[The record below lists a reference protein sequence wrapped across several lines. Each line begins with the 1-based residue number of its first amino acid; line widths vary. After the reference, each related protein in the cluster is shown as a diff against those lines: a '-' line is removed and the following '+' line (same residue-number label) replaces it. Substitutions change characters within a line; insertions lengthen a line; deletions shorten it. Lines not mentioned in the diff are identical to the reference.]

1 MSKDLTIKDF
11 HLYKKI
17 GEGMFGEVFL
27 TRKDNY
33 PEILATKIMDIKKV
47 NDKRILNYLNNEIL
61 IMKELNHPNIIRLH
75 KFLHSSNHYFV
86 IMEYCNGGM
95 LSNLLTNYKLKFARP
110 FPIEVIQYFM
120 RQIVE
125 GLKYIHS
132 HNIIHRDIKLDNI
145 LLKVKNKNKLEI
157 EDIEDSLLLTS
168 EIKII
173 DFGLATRLDPDRLAN
188 TAAGSPI
195 NMAPC
200 ILKKYNKA
208 GGYDKLQGYN
218 EKADIWSLGTICYE
232 MLTGE
237 PLFNANDFNE
247 LIEKVEKGNYSLPIN
262 INLSNELISFLN
274 SMLQYNGESR
284 ASAEELSRHDF
295 LTKNVDQ
302 FTKANLEKIPEKI
315 DLGYLIINTI
325 KNSTIKGMFDKKEEN
340 QKRVMKQYIDC
351 LYNDYNAAQKYFQEN
366 KLTKQEQDAI
376 MKCNDILKV
385 KQHLEKGNI
394 IYISTLPKPITPEYI
409 YGCSKVERNN
419 IFIVILTTKRADLK
433 NLEIKLKSYKN
444 KPLTQSVQKEIEK
457 NKLKY
462 NELKQIIKDIENLSK
477 NEWVPPPEYK
487 KELQKYNSERIN
499 YDKCEFQMKV
509 QVKRIENKIGN
520 LNLKLYL
527 LVNESKTIKKE
538 VQLKAENNF
547 SEEYVWNLTAKEWK
561 NIDNNNDNFIL
572 GIRNNDN
579 INPNNSKKVVTIDVS
594 NVKNGKAITFKQSI
608 PSDNKEK
615 INISIFPISPEGEK
629 LNSVE
634 VKEFIVIKNLYPPF
648 ECKSSMAQKFIK

>member
-1 MSKDLTIKDF
+1 
-11 HLYKKI
+11 
-17 GEGMFGEVFL
+17 
-27 TRKDNY
+27 
-33 PEILATKIMDIKKV
+33 
-47 NDKRILNYLNNEIL
+47 
-61 IMKELNHPNIIRLH
+61 
-75 KFLHSSNHYFV
+75 
-86 IMEYCNGGM
+86 
-95 LSNLLTNYKLKFARP
+95 
-110 FPIEVIQYFM
+110 
-120 RQIVE
+120 
-125 GLKYIHS
+125 
-132 HNIIHRDIKLDNI
+132 
-145 LLKVKNKNKLEI
+145 
-157 EDIEDSLLLTS
+157 
-168 EIKII
+168 
-173 DFGLATRLDPDRLAN
+173 
-188 TAAGSPI
+188 
-195 NMAPC
+195 
-200 ILKKYNKA
+200 
-208 GGYDKLQGYN
+208 
-218 EKADIWSLGTICYE
+218 
-232 MLTGE
+232 
-237 PLFNANDFNE
+237 
-247 LIEKVEKGNYSLPIN
+247 
-262 INLSNELISFLN
+262 
-274 SMLQYNGESR
+274 
-284 ASAEELSRHDF
+284 
-295 LTKNVDQ
+295 
-302 FTKANLEKIPEKI
+302 
-315 DLGYLIINTI
+315 
-325 KNSTIKGMFDKKEEN
+325 
-340 QKRVMKQYIDC
+340 
-351 LYNDYNAAQKYFQEN
+351 
-366 KLTKQEQDAI
+366 

-444 KPLTQSVQKEIEK
+444 KPLTQSIQKEIEK

-462 NELKQIIKDIENLSK
+462 NKLKQIIKDIENLSK

-561 NIDNNNDNFIL
+561 NIDNNIDNFIL

-579 INPNNSKKVVTIDVS
+579 INPNNSKKIVTIDVS

-648 ECKSSMAQKFIK
+648 EWKSSMAQKFIK